1 MKIASAEQM
10 RQIDNEAI
18 NQFGI
23 PEIALMENAGHE
35 IAKEA
40 MNLCKDIAVARQ
52 SYCILAG
59 CGNNGGDGFVAARHL
74 MNNGAKVKIF
84 ILGNTEHFTPSAKIN
99 YNVLVNMKAEIY
111 HIVSERDW
119 NRLQISITF
128 SDCIIDALLGT
139 GIHGQLREN
148 IKKCIQIVNTSN
160 RPVLSVDM
168 PSGVNANTG
177 VVESDAIFAT
187 TTITFGLPKI
197 GLIMY
202 PGCKHTGNIIVKTIG
217 IPNDL
222 LTKEDIKQEA
232 IDEAFVK
239 AHLAS
244 RADDVYKGS
253 CGKVLTLAGSTGY
266 TGAACLS
273 SQAVLKIGAGISTLI
288 SAESLY
294 DILSMK
300 NTEVMVKPLP
310 EILPGVLGDSAM
322 ENIKDIA
329 KDFDVVLM
337 GPGLGRNDET
347 CQMVRKL
354 AIDLDKPLVLDA
366 DAIFAFSQTP
376 DELKKIKQMPI
387 LTPHLGEMANLLHI
401 TISDLKD
408 NLWEIARKAAEY
420 FNAIFVLKSEKTL
433 VVYPDGNIFVTTV
446 GNAGMATAGS
456 GDVLAGTIAGI
467 VAEKLV
473 GKMSA
478 PVGVYLHGL
487 AGDLAG
493 ENGQAG
499 LIAGDIL
506 LNLSKARKQIDN
518 K

>member
-1 MKIASAEQM
+1 
-10 RQIDNEAI
+10 
-18 NQFGI
+18 
-23 PEIALMENAGHE
+23 
-35 IAKEA
+35 
-40 MNLCKDIAVARQ
+40 
-52 SYCILAG
+52 
-59 CGNNGGDGFVAARHL
+59 
-74 MNNGAKVKIF
+74 
-84 ILGNTEHFTPSAKIN
+84 
-99 YNVLVNMKAEIY
+99 MKAEIY

-160 RPVLSVDM
+160 RPVLSIDM

-366 DAIFAFSQTP
+366 DAIFAFSQAP

-467 VAEKLV
+467 VAEKLA

>member
-18 NQFGI
+18 NHFGI

-202 PGCKHTGNIIVKTIG
+202 PGCKHTGIRQCAYGTAQCNG
-217 IPNDL
+217 IYSD
-222 LTKEDIKQEA
+222 TVFQSYED
-232 IDEAFVK
+232 
-239 AHLAS
+239 S
-244 RADDVYKGS
+244 
-253 CGKVLTLAGSTGY
+253 
-266 TGAACLS
+266 
-273 SQAVLKIGAGISTLI
+273 
-288 SAESLY
+288 
-294 DILSMK
+294 
-300 NTEVMVKPLP
+300 
-310 EILPGVLGDSAM
+310 
-322 ENIKDIA
+322 
-329 KDFDVVLM
+329 
-337 GPGLGRNDET
+337 
-347 CQMVRKL
+347 
-354 AIDLDKPLVLDA
+354 
-366 DAIFAFSQTP
+366 
-376 DELKKIKQMPI
+376 
-387 LTPHLGEMANLLHI
+387 
-401 TISDLKD
+401 
-408 NLWEIARKAAEY
+408 
-420 FNAIFVLKSEKTL
+420 
-433 VVYPDGNIFVTTV
+433 
-446 GNAGMATAGS
+446 
-456 GDVLAGTIAGI
+456 
-467 VAEKLV
+467 
-473 GKMSA
+473 
-478 PVGVYLHGL
+478 
-487 AGDLAG
+487 
-493 ENGQAG
+493 
-499 LIAGDIL
+499 
-506 LNLSKARKQIDN
+506 
-518 K
+518 

>member
-1 MKIASAEQM
+1 M
-10 RQIDNEAI
+10 
-18 NQFGI
+18 
-23 PEIALMENAGHE
+23 
-35 IAKEA
+35 
-40 MNLCKDIAVARQ
+40 
-52 SYCILAG
+52 
-59 CGNNGGDGFVAARHL
+59 
-74 MNNGAKVKIF
+74 
-84 ILGNTEHFTPSAKIN
+84 
-99 YNVLVNMKAEIY
+99 
-111 HIVSERDW
+111 
-119 NRLQISITF
+119 
-128 SDCIIDALLGT
+128 
-139 GIHGQLREN
+139 
-148 IKKCIQIVNTSN
+148 
-160 RPVLSVDM
+160 
-168 PSGVNANTG
+168 
-177 VVESDAIFAT
+177 
-187 TTITFGLPKI
+187 
-197 GLIMY
+197 
-202 PGCKHTGNIIVKTIG
+202 
-217 IPNDL
+217 
-222 LTKEDIKQEA
+222 
-232 IDEAFVK
+232 
-239 AHLAS
+239 
-244 RADDVYKGS
+244 
-253 CGKVLTLAGSTGY
+253 AGSTGY

-366 DAIFAFSQTP
+366 DAIFAFSQAP
-376 DELKKIKQMPI
+376 DELKKIKQVPI

-467 VAEKLV
+467 VAEKLA